1 MDQCYIGTTYE
12 NDKMFLTYSMD
23 KDDLVKYLQSSTLEN
38 VAEDLKKLSESTG
51 IPVVKFEDNFD
62 EY

>member
-1 MDQCYIGTTYE
+1 MDICYIGTTYV

-23 KDDLVKYLQSSTLEN
+23 KDDLVKPLQSSTLEN

-51 IPVVKFEDNFD
+51 IPVIRFEGNID